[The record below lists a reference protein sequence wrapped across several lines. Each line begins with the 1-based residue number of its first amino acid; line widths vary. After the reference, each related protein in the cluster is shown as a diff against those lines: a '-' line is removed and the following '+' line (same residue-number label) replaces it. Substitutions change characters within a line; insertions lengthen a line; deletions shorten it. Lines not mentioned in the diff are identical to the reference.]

1 MGLGKSKFMLMMNV
15 VSLVFAVT
23 MNSICIPLFGI
34 AGAALS
40 CMSYQILQC
49 TWMNL
54 YLRKMGFWPYRMS
67 LLVQVAWIVAIIVT
81 YIALN
86 TVVSATLFEKGVA
99 YGIVI
104 LLLLLTFWKQGLAKK
119 NF

>member
-1 MGLGKSKFMLMMNV
+1 MLMMNV

-67 LLVQVAWIVAIIVT
+67 LLVQVVWIVAIIVREPQT
-81 YIALN
+81 YSKEAETTTHADALQKN
-86 TVVSATLFEKGVA
+86 
-99 YGIVI
+99 I
-104 LLLLLTFWKQGLAKK
+104 LRIWQRQTRHMA
-119 NF
+119 